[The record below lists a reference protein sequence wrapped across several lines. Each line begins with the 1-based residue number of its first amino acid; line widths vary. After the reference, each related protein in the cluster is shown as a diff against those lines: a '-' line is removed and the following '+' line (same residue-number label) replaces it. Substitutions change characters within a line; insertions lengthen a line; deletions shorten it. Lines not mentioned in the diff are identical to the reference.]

1 MTTPA
6 KYDML
11 LPLLNII
18 NSLKFTIMQKETF
31 DSQEIKAIRPTLA
44 PERKAGS
51 NFLSCEQAPY
61 LQELIIRARR
71 GGYSQEDGCKAWA
84 QMLSNKSNQVDYEDK
99 EQLDLSEA
107 LTVLFQNICYYE
119 AKQHYVAFLEF
130 NSRPERYID

>member
-1 MTTPA
+1 
-6 KYDML
+6 
-11 LPLLNII
+11 
-18 NSLKFTIMQKETF
+18 MQKETF

-44 PERKAGS
+44 PERKVGS

-84 QMLSNKSNQVDYEDK
+84 QMLSNKSNQVDFEGND
-99 EQLDLSEA
+99 ELNLAEA
-107 LTVLFQNICYYE
+107 LTVLFYNLSYYE
-119 AKQHYVAFLEF
+119 TKWHYLAFLEF